1 MKQKA
6 LKVLSLTMAL
16 NILFST
22 MGMAFYEHTCLITT
36 IKTISIS
43 SEDFCCE
50 EDAGISSDNEG
61 LTQLKQG
68 SCCETT
74 KVLKRTDSKTSFGNQ
89 KVKASVSYD
98 LFTLSTPSFVSLHSF
113 REAVVLPNSNAP
125 PRHGRQLLTFIQT
138 FLI

>member
-74 KVLKRTDSKTSFGNQ
+74 KVLKKTL
-89 KVKASVSYD
+89 
-98 LFTLSTPSFVSLHSF
+98 LFLCRPGAALG
-113 REAVVLPNSNAP
+113 PNSSVFSTETQRAWVFE
-125 PRHGRQLLTFIQT
+125 GFI
-138 FLI
+138 F